1 MSDGL
6 LQTRAMFVPET
17 INVEAR
23 TVELVWSTGARV
35 KRADWAR
42 GDYMEELSLQPGAV
56 RLDRLNKGGPLLD
69 SHESYS
75 LRSQIGVVQRAWL
88 NGSEGRALVKFSKR
102 AEVEPIFQ
110 DVVDGIYRNVS
121 VGYKVHRK
129 ERDETGTTPV
139 ERAVDW
145 EPYEVSLVP
154 IPADAGAQVRSEE
167 PTPTQPQERS
177 VDELNQG
184 APAAE
189 AAPDIAVETR
199 AQPPAAPPAAPAA
212 PAAPAVDAEQIRAD
226 ERRRAAGIL
235 DATRKLGVD
244 EKLAQQLI
252 ADGVSL
258 DEARMQ
264 LIDARAT
271 TERQSTAGTSRVE
284 VTLDHAEKRLAAKFD
299 HLKVRAGLVS
309 NPDEAP
315 GAREYRGS
323 SLIDLCRDSLELAGI
338 SHRGLE
344 KGEIA
349 LRAMH
354 ATTDFPILLN
364 SLQRFTL
371 KAAYGEERQT
381 WQPLAR
387 REDLPDFRDMTT
399 IEVGE
404 AGDGTQTGGSLL
416 PAELLEGGEY
426 KAGTIKESKGTWK
439 LTEYARKVVVGR
451 RFIINDNL
459 GYITRTVQILGRKI
473 AVFEANQMWALITG
487 NAKCMMDG
495 QVLFHASHNNT
506 GTGVIGEA
514 SVSEARQKM
523 RDQKGFDGSL
533 LYVEPRYILLST
545 TLETAFDKFN
555 ATIVPNQTTSVN
567 PFSGYLQKI
576 VEPRLNGSAQ
586 WYIAGDAAGV
596 DKLLYGYLDGEG
608 GPTIDQVSTRD
619 PDGVTTYI
627 RHSFGCTVPQHQ
639 GFYRSTG
646 V

>member
-17 INVEAR
+17 INVEER
-23 TVELVWSTGARV
+23 TVELVWTTGARV

-42 GDYMEELSLQPGAV
+42 GEYMEELSLQPGAV

-69 SHESYS
+69 AHHSYS
-75 LRSQIGVVQRAWL
+75 LRSQIGVVQHASV

-110 DVVDGIYRNVS
+110 DVIDGIYRNVS

-145 EPYEVSLVP
+145 EPYELSLVP

-177 VDELNQG
+177 VAELNQG

-212 PAAPAVDAEQIRAD
+212 PAAPAVDVEQIRAD

-284 VTLDHAEKRLAAKFD
+284 VTRDHGEKRFAAKLD
-299 HLKVRAGLVS
+299 YLKFRANNESGCSFEVG
-309 NPDEAP
+309 D
-315 GAREYRGS
+315 GIREYRGS
-323 SLIDLCRDSLELAGI
+323 TLLDLARESLDLAGI
-338 SHRGLE
+338 SHRGMG
-344 KGEIA
+344 KSDIA
-349 LRAMH
+349 VRAFH
-354 ATTDFPILLN
+354 STSDFPLLMA
-364 SLQRFTL
+364 SIQRVTL
-371 KAAYGEERQT
+371 KAAYGEEVQT
-381 WQPLAR
+381 WRPLAEQR
-387 REDLPDFRDMTT
+387 NLPDFREMKE
-399 IEVGE
+399 IEVG
-404 AGDGTQTGGSLL
+404 GQML
-416 PAELLEGGEY
+416 PEEIKEGGEY
-426 KAGTIKESKGTWK
+426 KTGTVQEQQGSWLLSEYGKK
-439 LTEYARKVVVGR
+439 LVIGR
-451 RFIINDNL
+451 RLIINDNL
-459 GYITRTVQILGRKI
+459 GYITRIVQVLARGV
-473 AVFEANQMWALITG
+473 ATFEANQMWGLITG
-487 NAKCMMDG
+487 NAKCMSDG
-495 QVLFHASHNNT
+495 QALFHASHNNT
-506 GTGVIGEA
+506 GSGVIGEA
-514 SVSEARQKM
+514 AISAARQAM
-523 RDQKGFDGSL
+523 RNQKDFTGKNP
-533 LYVEPRYILLST
+533 LYVVPQYILLPT
-545 TLETAFDKFN
+545 TLETPFDKFN
-555 ATIVPNQTTSVN
+555 ATIVPNQTTNVN
-567 PFSGYLQKI
+567 IFSGKLTPI
-576 VEPRLNGSAQ
+576 VEPRLDASSTTQ
-586 WYIAGDAAGV
+586 YYITGNYAGV
-596 DKLLYGYLDGEG
+596 TKLIFGYLEGEA
-608 GPTIDQVSTRD
+608 GPTIESEIKRD
-619 PDGVTTYI
+619 PDGIVTYL
-627 RHSFGCTVPQHQ
+627 RHDWGCAVGQHQ

-646 V
+646 Q